1 MNTNTFDL
9 NLLRVL
15 DALLRER
22 SVSRA
27 AERLSLS
34 QPAVSN
40 ALNRLRELLDDPLL
54 VRVGRAMQPTARAL
68 ELEAPIREALQRI
81 QQSLSGGERFDAA
94 RSRQRFTIAL
104 TDYAELLCMPK
115 LLQSLGNEAPGMALD
130 VRHLSPSLPVEA
142 LDKGDLDL
150 VLGRF
155 EDIPARFQRRSWTH
169 ETLRLLARRG
179 HPQVRGAIDLPAF
192 LAQRHLWVS
201 GGQTKGMVDQWLAS
215 QGLKRQIAY
224 VTPNYLQ
231 AAHLVASSDLLT
243 VLPTRL
249 AEHFAR
255 LLPLQVLDLPF
266 DVGQFHLELVYLA
279 QRERDAAL
287 QWLIERVAEA
297 APPPPSPWTCSKP

>member
-27 AERLSLS
+27 AERLALS

-81 QQSLSGGERFDAA
+81 QQSLSGGESFDAA
-94 RSRQRFTIAL
+94 RSRQRFTVAM

-115 LLQSLGNEAPGMALD
+115 LLQRLGAEAPGMALD

-155 EDIPARFQRRSWTH
+155 EEIPARFQRRSWTH
-169 ETLRLLARRG
+169 ETLRLLVRQG
-179 HPQVRGAIDLPAF
+179 HPEVTGTIDLPTF
-192 LAQRHLWVS
+192 LGQRHLWVS

-231 AAHLVASSDLLT
+231 AAHLVAASDLLT

-249 AEHFAR
+249 AEHFAG

-266 DVGQFHLELVYLA
+266 DVGQFHLELVCLA
-279 QRERDAAL
+279 QRERDVAL
-287 QWLIERVAEA
+287 QWLLERIVEA
-297 APPPPSPWTCSKP
+297 APA

>member
-1 MNTNTFDL
+1 MNMNTFDL

-22 SVSRA
+22 NVSRA

-54 VRVGRAMQPTARAL
+54 VRVGRAMQPTPRAL
-68 ELEAPIREALQRI
+68 ELEAPIRDALQRI
-81 QQSLSGGERFDAA
+81 GQSLAGGDSFDPA
-94 RSRQRFTIAL
+94 RSRQRFTLAL
-104 TDYAELLCMPK
+104 TDYVEALCMPQ
-115 LLQSLGNEAPGMALD
+115 LLESLGRQAPGMGLSIQ
-130 VRHLSPSLPVEA
+130 HLTPTLPSEA
-142 LDKGDLDL
+142 LDKGNLDL

-155 EDIPARFQRRSWTH
+155 EELPARFQRRPWAS

-179 HPQVRGAIDLPAF
+179 HPDVDCGIDLPVF
-192 LAQRHLWVS
+192 LQQRHLWVS

-224 VTPNYLQ
+224 TTPNYLQ
-231 AAHLVASSDLLT
+231 AAHLVASTDLLT

-249 AEHFAR
+249 AAYFAQ
-255 LLPLQVLDLPF
+255 LLPLQVLELPF

-287 QWLIERVAEA
+287 QWLIERIVEA
-297 APPPPSPWTCSKP
+297 APK